1 MATNRDESL
10 TIARRAEEVL
20 VDFRQRDR
28 LKDGYTRID
37 PDLIASGANVVVLY
51 RELQK
56 LLGAFIREENS
67 AGIIVNFDRP
77 RGMVHMTCAHELGHY
92 FLGHGSTADESVE
105 EQDVNSAIEK
115 AANLFAYHLL
125 TPKWLVADLMRRKR
139 LPATRLAD
147 ANVVYQMSLR
157 LGISY
162 SAMVWQ
168 LARLKLIGQTTAGA
182 LAGVAPA
189 SLKKH
194 ALGGKTP
201 AIGKSDVWV
210 IDSSDRD
217 HVLEPGD
224 GDQFVFELPNHLSAG
239 HVWSVDEAASNGFQ
253 LKPFLKE
260 SEATPRQV
268 NRGVIIGSGSPTT
281 KYELSFPAG
290 TQAPDDGPF
299 ERRMLHNLIALKE
312 MRPWTPAEGVL
323 DHVQLETKQEAIL
336 KGFSRAEASTRLKK
350 VDPAR

>member
-20 VDFRQRDR
+20 VDFRQHDR
-28 LKDGYTRID
+28 LKDGYTRIN
-37 PDLIASGANVVVLY
+37 PDLIASEANVVVLY

-56 LLGAFIREENS
+56 LLGAFIREES
-67 AGIIVNFDRP
+67 AVGVIVNFDRP

-92 FLGHGSTADESVE
+92 FLGHASSADESVE
-105 EQDVNSAIEK
+105 EQDVNSPIEK

-125 TPKWLVADLMRRKR
+125 TPRWLVADLMRRKR
-139 LPATRLAD
+139 LPATRLQD
-147 ANVVYQMSLR
+147 ANLVYQMSLR

-168 LARLKLIGQTTAGA
+168 LARLKLIGQTTADT
-182 LAGVAPA
+182 LAKVAPA

-194 ALGGKTP
+194 ALGGKAP
-201 AIGKSDVWV
+201 ASGKSDVWV
-210 IDSSDRD
+210 IDSSDKD
-217 HVLEPGD
+217 HVLEHGN

-239 HVWSVDEAASNGFQ
+239 HVWSVDEAASSGFQ

-260 SEATPRQV
+260 SEATPRHV
-268 NRGVIIGSGSPTT
+268 DGGAIIGSGPPTM

-290 TQAPDDGPF
+290 TEASGDGPF
-299 ERRMLHNLIALKE
+299 ERRLLRNLIALE
-312 MRPWTPAEGVL
+312 ERRPWTLAEGVI
-323 DHVQLETKQEAIL
+323 DHVQLETKQESIL
-336 KGFSRAEASTRLKK
+336 KGFSRAEVGTRLKK
-350 VDPAR
+350 VDPNR

>member
-20 VDFRQRDR
+20 VDFHQRDR
-28 LKDGYTRID
+28 IKDGYTRID

-56 LLGAFIREENS
+56 LLGAFIREGNA
-67 AGIIVNFDRP
+67 AGVIVNFDRP

-92 FLGHGSTADESVE
+92 FLGHASTADESVE
-105 EQDVNSAIEK
+105 EQDVNSPIEK

-139 LPATRLAD
+139 LPASRLAD
-147 ANVVYQMSLR
+147 ASVIYQISLR

-168 LARLKLIGQTTAGA
+168 LARLKLIGQTAAST
-182 LAGVAPA
+182 LARVTPA

-194 ALGGKTP
+194 ALGGKAP
-201 AIGKSDVWV
+201 ANGKSDVWL
-210 IDSSDRD
+210 IDSSDKD
-217 HVLEPGD
+217 HILEPGN

-260 SEATPRQV
+260 SEATPRNV
-268 NRGVIIGSGSPTT
+268 DSAVIIGSGQPTT

-290 TQAPDDGPF
+290 MQASKDGPF

-312 MRPWTPAEGVL
+312 RRPWAPAEPVI

-336 KGFSRAEASTRLKK
+336 NGFSRAEAGTRLKK